1 MRTTLVLDDD
11 VFRRAKTR
19 SAELGSTLSEFV
31 EQALRDVLASKPPE
45 KPRPFVFRTC
55 GDPNGVEDVSP
66 ARIKQLADD
75 DDAFRYGSR

>member
-31 EQALRDVLASKPPE
+31 EQALRDALAPKANS
-45 KPRPFVFRTC
+45 KPRPFAFRTC
-55 GDPNGVEDVSP
+55 GDPHGVEDDSP
-66 ARIKQLADD
+66 AHIKQLADD
-75 DDAFRYGSR
+75 DDVARYGSR